1 MGVFARLASGICP
14 EGHGRLVHMDR
25 ETPEDLDQDQI
36 LLLQE
41 EGSWDLIRSPRYGDS
56 RTPRPG
62 PELRAVLHGLYHEGN
77 LSGEGGDPELGE
89 LCRLLDDPEGLAR
102 VLETNRRVREILTQ
116 EECLEE
122 APAEGRASEEEG
134 EPRLMPSKV
143 WGRRGRE
150 PLSPLRPEELEQVFP
165 PQGGGGDEP
174 PSPPCRPEGPK
185 PRKSRSRRTPGEP
198 GGSVEQEGGSAD
210 GKGQ

>member
-1 MGVFARLASGICP
+1 MLDLFHRYGFQILVPRLDRMAPEQRREILEVYRERGAGMSLTCGAKEGLHEPEWVSLASSVSFQRTHRGDVMGVFARLASGICP

-89 LCRLLDDPEGLAR
+89 LCRLLNDKSLHP
-102 VLETNRRVREILTQ
+102 RRNT
-116 EECLEE
+116 
-122 APAEGRASEEEG
+122 RA
-134 EPRLMPSKV
+134 
-143 WGRRGRE
+143 
-150 PLSPLRPEELEQVFP
+150 
-165 PQGGGGDEP
+165 
-174 PSPPCRPEGPK
+174 PCR
-185 PRKSRSRRTPGEP
+185 SNTA
-198 GGSVEQEGGSAD
+198 EQNASIEID
-210 GKGQ
+210 DNTLP